1 MSTAHVIKNS
11 QHQHVLSISPDNEV
25 RFHNRHETVDVSKFN
40 RFQIWTT
47 AELKGLLGREIVV
60 DDEGRP
66 ILIGP
71 DEPKMIKVMALMKD
85 EILDNPNI
93 SRKVKYKAIRKLQLE
108 SRQQDAEEAKKAQRV
123 DPKNARVEIGE
134 WLQRP
139 LTLGRPDGSA
149 LDRMRSE
156 ALDGRLFIIS
166 GRSLSVM
173 EPEIAESLVDVQSFV
188 VGHNW
193 AGAISEAEI
202 VGDGAGELGLPFP
215 ATCFEFMVAGK
226 RTMALIYESPD
237 DAGRMRFS
245 PIVKVDDGWAILMN
259 YFVSDDWKPI
269 AADNAATD
277 VVQQFQPLADLLVRN
292 AWAICV
298 MLEAKVVEREVVRID
313 AKLNQTRARRGKLPL
328 HDYHV
333 VAIRRDRVTPRSPA
347 ELDPDRDITRK
358 RWHLVRSH
366 WRQYSDHRTR
376 IDWHSR
382 GDIDL
387 GVIDKHYKL

>member
-1 MSTAHVIKNS
+1 MSQAHVIKNHA
-11 QHQHVLSISPDNEV
+11 HQHVLSISPDNEV
-25 RFHNRHETVDVSKFN
+25 RFHNRHETVNVSKFN

-47 AELKGLLGREIVV
+47 AELKGLLGRDIVV

-71 DEPKMIKVMALMKD
+71 DEQNMVKVMALMKD
-85 EILDNPNI
+85 EIFDNPRLSI
-93 SRKVKYKAIRKLQLE
+93 KDKRKAVRRLQLE
-108 SRQQDAEEAKKAQRV
+108 SLKKDAADKARAAPEVVADAQE
-123 DPKNARVEIGE
+123 DISGWIEGPM
-134 WLQRP
+134 
-139 LTLGRPDGSA
+139 TLGRPDGSA
-149 LDRMRSE
+149 LDKMRSD
-156 ALDGRLFIIS
+156 ALNCGLFMPLHN
-166 GRSLSVM
+166 GAVM
-173 EPEIAESLVDVQSFV
+173 EPEIAATLTDIQSFV

-193 AGAISEAEI
+193 AGAIGEAEI
-202 VGDGAGELGLPFP
+202 VGDGAGEISLPFP
-215 ATCFEFMVAGK
+215 ATCFEFVVSGK
-226 RTMALIYESPD
+226 RTMALVYEPADGS
-237 DAGRMRFS
+237 RMRFS
-245 PIVKVDDGWAILMN
+245 PIVKLESGWAILMS
-259 YFVSDDWKPI
+259 YHVGDDWRPMP
-269 AADNAATD
+269 APGSNTEA
-277 VVQQFQPLADLLVRN
+277 VQDLQPLADMLMRN
-292 AWAICV
+292 VWAICV

-313 AKLNQTRARRGKLPL
+313 AKLNQARERRGKLPL

-366 WRQYSDHRTR
+366 WRQYSNHRTK